1 MLDDGGCI
9 DKNDVMI
16 CINDNTLTDIQ
27 FENYKNRII
36 KAFQKF
42 CLKKA
47 VSKGN

>member
-36 KAFQKF
+36 KAFHKILPEKSSF
-42 CLKKA
+42 ER
-47 VSKGN
+47 